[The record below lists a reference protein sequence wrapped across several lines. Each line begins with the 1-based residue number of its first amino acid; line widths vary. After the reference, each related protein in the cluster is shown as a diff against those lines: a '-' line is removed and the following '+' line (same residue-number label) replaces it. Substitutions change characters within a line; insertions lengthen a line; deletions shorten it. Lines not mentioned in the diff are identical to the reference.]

1 AHSISGAKS
10 QRQFKPP
17 IIAAFLWSCSI
28 SLFHQT
34 MNGLETSLYSLCLL
48 GVLWWYI
55 ERPHYPVILGVLLG
69 LATLA
74 RIDAALLA
82 AIIVAFDF
90 WHRRYQSGAVIGLMA
105 FLISSPWWIYNV
117 LYFGSMMPTSGQA
130 GQVWPSQ
137 IQDSISRLIQTL
149 ENIALVLGYLPDG
162 LTLTERIL
170 AGLAIGAGILLVVW
184 KTRVR
189 QRLQESISV
198 HKFLPF
204 ALFCGVLAIY
214 YTFFF
219 HFPHFITRYLQPL
232 RILWLVL
239 VAISLPAILDAY
251 AEATSIRR
259 HVVGTLA
266 AIFLLGSLAFCVN
279 RYWAVYDKS
288 RQMEFYDMGQW
299 AANHPTDKIGMLQS
313 GLASF
318 ISPNVINL
326 DGKVNAEALTTHIAG
341 RLPRYIRNEKILYIA
356 DWKPFIEDVSD
367 MCRRDELFFD
377 SIGMVG
383 RIQIMKRRDGI
394 TNEEVRITN

>member
-1 AHSISGAKS
+1 
-10 QRQFKPP
+10 
-17 IIAAFLWSCSI
+17 
-28 SLFHQT
+28 
-34 MNGLETSLYSLCLL
+34 
-48 GVLWWYI
+48 
-55 ERPHYPVILGVLLG
+55 
-69 LATLA
+69 
-74 RIDAALLA
+74 
-82 AIIVAFDF
+82 
-90 WHRRYQSGAVIGLMA
+90 
-105 FLISSPWWIYNV
+105 
-117 LYFGSMMPTSGQA
+117 
-130 GQVWPSQ
+130 
-137 IQDSISRLIQTL
+137 
-149 ENIALVLGYLPDG
+149 
-162 LTLTERIL
+162 
-170 AGLAIGAGILLVVW
+170 
-184 KTRVR
+184 
-189 QRLQESISV
+189 
-198 HKFLPF
+198 
-204 ALFCGVLAIY
+204 
-214 YTFFF
+214 
-219 HFPHFITRYLQPL
+219 
-232 RILWLVL
+232 
-239 VAISLPAILDAY
+239 SLPAILDAY